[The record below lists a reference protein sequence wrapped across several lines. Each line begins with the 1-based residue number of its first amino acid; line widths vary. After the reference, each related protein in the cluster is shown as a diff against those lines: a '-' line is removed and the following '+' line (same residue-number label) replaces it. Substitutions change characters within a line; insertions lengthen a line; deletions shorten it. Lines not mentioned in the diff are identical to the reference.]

1 MKKSNVLIM
10 IGIIFATINIVV
22 STTIFFIQRNY
33 IIECFKLDQ
42 NKFVD
47 YIISDFEKLSESDT
61 VNPEILSKLFK
72 FDISNGFVYRD
83 NIVIF
88 EKDLKTTGKYKNS
101 TTRELYKDYSLNSG
115 TDIIKNV
122 SDLLLE
128 SNGNEIITKISSRGK
143 EIMTWN
149 TVKKYNSYYTIG
161 ITCPVKTILSNS
173 NYYFNTS
180 VLSVL
185 TVISS
190 GIIVV
195 SCIYINKL
203 NKKMTA

>member
-22 STTIFFIQRNY
+22 STTIFFMQRNY

>member
-22 STTIFFIQRNY
+22 STTIFFMQRNY

-42 NKFVD
+42 NKFVY

>member
-22 STTIFFIQRNY
+22 STTIFFMQRNY

-47 YIISDFEKLSESDT
+47 YIISDFEKLSELDT

>member
-22 STTIFFIQRNY
+22 STTIFFMQRNY

-61 VNPEILSKLFK
+61 VNPEILNKLFK

>member
-22 STTIFFIQRNY
+22 STTIFFMQRNY

-47 YIISDFEKLSESDT
+47 YIISDFEKLSKSDT

-161 ITCPVKTILSNS
+161 ITCLVKTILSNS

>member
-22 STTIFFIQRNY
+22 STTIFFVQRNY

>member
-61 VNPEILSKLFK
+61 VNPEILSKFFK

>member
-22 STTIFFIQRNY
+22 STTIFFMQRNY

-47 YIISDFEKLSESDT
+47 YIISDFEKLSKSDT

>member
-22 STTIFFIQRNY
+22 STTIFFMQRNY

-47 YIISDFEKLSESDT
+47 YIISDFEKLSKSDT

-203 NKKMTA
+203 IKK

>member
-88 EKDLKTTGKYKNS
+88 EKDLKTTDKYKNS